1 MARKARYSSNLR
13 ALLHPVDPCSP
24 VELPWSWDE
33 PGTPHASQRS
43 PAIFAWEQCHD
54 HTLAMRRTYLTPA
67 PLSLAARQAA
77 WYAAWVSVCQSL
89 AARVQVEHTGARPKT
104 ARSQRQP
111 ASEPFLG
118 PHLTINA
125 PRPVV
130 HL

>member
-1 MARKARYSSNLR
+1 M
-13 ALLHPVDPCSP
+13 
-24 VELPWSWDE
+24 
-33 PGTPHASQRS
+33 Q
-43 PAIFAWEQCHD
+43 
-54 HTLAMRRTYLTPA
+54 RTYLTPA

-89 AARVQVEHTGARPKT
+89 AARVQVEHAGARPKT
-104 ARSQRQP
+104 ACSQRQPACSQRQP

-130 HL
+130 YL